1 MEELFDGLLNDHLG
15 FVVWATVAFI
25 ILIFLL
31 GKLAWK
37 PIIGAIAERE
47 RSIEDA
53 LQRAESAKV
62 EMARLTSENELLLR
76 ETRAERDLILKEAKA
91 MKDSI
96 VSEAKK
102 TAQVEGAKMI
112 ERAKVEIDNQKSVAL
127 AEVKSQVAALSLEIA
142 EKVLQSHLDDRKKQ
156 DQLVADLLQEV
167 TL

>member
-15 FVVWATVAFI
+15 FVVWATVAFV

-37 PIIGAIAERE
+37 PIMGAISERE

-53 LQRAESAKV
+53 LQRAESAKE
-62 EMARLTSENELLLR
+62 EMIRLTGENELLIR

-112 ERAKVEIDNQKSVAL
+112 ERAKVEIENQKSLAL

-142 EKVLQSHLDDRKKQ
+142 EKVLQSHLDDRSKQ
-156 DQLVADLLQEV
+156 DKLVADLLQEV
-167 TL
+167 NL

>member
-37 PIIGAIAERE
+37 PIIGAISERE

-91 MKDSI
+91 MKENI

-102 TAQVEGAKMI
+102 TAQLEGAKMI
-112 ERAKVEIDNQKSVAL
+112 ERAKVEIDNQKNLAL
-127 AEVKSQVAALSLEIA
+127 AEVKGQVAALSLEIA
-142 EKVLQSHLDDRKKQ
+142 EKVLQSHLDDRSKQ
-156 DQLVADLLQEV
+156 DKLVADLLQEV
-167 TL
+167 NF

>member
-62 EMARLTSENELLLR
+62 EVARLTSENELLLR

-112 ERAKVEIDNQKSVAL
+112 ERAKVEIENQKNVAL
-127 AEVKSQVAALSLEIA
+127 AEVKSQVAELSLEIA

-156 DQLVADLLQEV
+156 DKLVADLLQEV